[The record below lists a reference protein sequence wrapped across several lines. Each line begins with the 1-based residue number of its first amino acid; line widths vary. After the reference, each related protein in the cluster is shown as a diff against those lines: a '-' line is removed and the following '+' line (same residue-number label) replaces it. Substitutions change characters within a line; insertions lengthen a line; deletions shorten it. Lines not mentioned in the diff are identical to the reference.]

1 MTKKEKWVK
10 VGSFGNSD
18 ILTKGNKRKL
28 VNRDGK
34 LSDFHYEFK
43 KCQEVNGQLEIA

>member
-1 MTKKEKWVK
+1 MTEGKWVK

-18 ILTKGNKRKL
+18 ILAKGNKRKL
-28 VNRDGK
+28 VDRDGK

-43 KCQEVNGQLEIA
+43 GGDGYKGKLGLPT